1 MIFLIL
7 DKITIKNYRQYRD
20 VEIEF
25 AKDTSKNFTII
36 KGNNGTG
43 KTTLLN
49 ALSWCLHG
57 SEIHDYGDDSLME
70 ICNNKAVNSLEDG
83 ENIDVFVKMD
93 FIDDGKVLSFSRCKK
108 FNKNNGELKNLW
120 SDEVCVEIES
130 DDGWDVTPDQF
141 HYYVEKKIPKE
152 IEDYF
157 FFDGARLNAYF
168 QKNSTENIKGAVFG
182 LSQLNLIDAISKN
195 LPKVKKNYINK
206 QKKHSPEIGGINE
219 NIKKYEDLLNEFKSE
234 LEKSKKIR
242 IQSEKDILEYE
253 QKLIDIGAESIKEDV
268 KRDQQLR
275 VDLDKLEKNL
285 KDKQH
290 ERSMKILKNYPFIIS
305 YNTLK
310 NFLDKGNIAR
320 RNKQI
325 PPDINRSFINDLLE
339 NGKCI
344 CGVDLSEDDE
354 HRQNVLK
361 LLEETSLVTDK
372 SSEIGQELSKIS
384 NNVLIEIGRF
394 KKDISE
400 INKDIYNF
408 SNDKEEKLR
417 ERRAIEARL
426 KSSRENSEEDPEQ
439 RVEKLDN
446 LKRLCEEEVKKQSEN
461 IGKYESKIEHC
472 KNELNTLHKK
482 KAAAIKARKKYDDYE
497 KKIDFCQKAS
507 VAAEEIKNILTE
519 DMRIKIQNLTKEK
532 FIKIQWKQ
540 NEFNDLCIDENY
552 DLFIKNRSGGTERP
566 GDLSDGEKLCLGL
579 CFMSALHNISGFDL
593 PVIMDTPLGI
603 VDVDMR
609 QNLAKFLPQ
618 FVGGKQIILL
628 VTGSEYTDDFKN
640 VLFDHIG
647 KEYVIQWDSSE
658 IGKESKVML
667 NG

>member
-70 ICNNKAVNSLEDG
+70 ICNNKSANSIKNG
-83 ENIDVFVKMD
+83 ENIDVSVKMD
-93 FIDDGKVLSFSRCKK
+93 FIDDGELLSFYRCKK
-108 FNKNNGELKNLW
+108 FTKDGGMLKNLW
-120 SDEVCVEIES
+120 PDDVCVEIKS
-130 DDGWDVTPDQF
+130 DDGWNVNPDQF
-141 HYYVEKKIPKE
+141 HYYVDKKIPKE

-168 QKNSTENIKGAVFG
+168 QKNSTENIKDAVFG
-182 LSQLNLIDAISKN
+182 LSQLNLIEAISKN
-195 LPKVKKNYINK
+195 LPKVKNNYIKK
-206 QKKHSPEIGGINE
+206 QKNHDPEMGGINE
-219 NIKKYEDLLNEFKSE
+219 NIKKYEDLLNEFESKLEESE
-234 LEKSKKIR
+234 KII
-242 IQSEKDILEYE
+242 IQSEEDIRNYE
-253 QKLIDIGAESIKEDV
+253 QELINIGAKNIKEDV

-275 VDLDKLEKNL
+275 VELNKLEKKL
-285 KDKQH
+285 KDKKD
-290 ERSMKILKNYPFIIS
+290 ERSIKILKNYPFIIS

-310 NFLDKGNIAR
+310 NFLDKGAIAR
-320 RNKQI
+320 DNKEI
-325 PPDINRSFINDLLE
+325 PPDINRSFINDLLKR
-339 NGKCI
+339 GKCI

-361 LLEETSLVTDK
+361 LLEETSPVTDK
-372 SSEIGQELSKIS
+372 SSEIGRELSKIR
-384 NNVLIEIGRF
+384 NNVLIEVYKF
-394 KKDISE
+394 KNNISK
-400 INKDIYNF
+400 INKDIYDF
-408 SNDKEEKLR
+408 SNDKEKKLD

-426 KSSRENSEEDPEQ
+426 KAIEKNSKDDPEQ
-439 RVEKLDN
+439 KVKNLDN
-446 LKRLCEEEVKKQSEN
+446 LKRLCEEEVKKQNMN
-461 IGKYESKIEHC
+461 IGEYRTKIEYY
-472 KNELNTLHKK
+472 KNKLNSLHKQ
-482 KAAAIKARKKYDDYE
+482 KAAAKKAVKKYDDYE
-497 KKIDFCQKAS
+497 KKINFCQKVVV
-507 VAAEEIKNILTE
+507 VADEIKNILIE

-540 NEFNDLCIDENY
+540 NEFNDLYINENY

-628 VTGSEYTDDFKN
+628 VTGSEYTDDFKK

>member
-1 MIFLIL
+1 M
-7 DKITIKNYRQYRD
+7 
-20 VEIEF
+20 
-25 AKDTSKNFTII
+25 
-36 KGNNGTG
+36 
-43 KTTLLN
+43 
-49 ALSWCLHG
+49 
-57 SEIHDYGDDSLME
+57 
-70 ICNNKAVNSLEDG
+70 
-83 ENIDVFVKMD
+83 
-93 FIDDGKVLSFSRCKK
+93 
-108 FNKNNGELKNLW
+108 
-120 SDEVCVEIES
+120 
-130 DDGWDVTPDQF
+130 
-141 HYYVEKKIPKE
+141 
-152 IEDYF
+152 
-157 FFDGARLNAYF
+157 
-168 QKNSTENIKGAVFG
+168 
-182 LSQLNLIDAISKN
+182 
-195 LPKVKKNYINK
+195 
-206 QKKHSPEIGGINE
+206 
-219 NIKKYEDLLNEFKSE
+219 
-234 LEKSKKIR
+234 
-242 IQSEKDILEYE
+242 
-253 QKLIDIGAESIKEDV
+253 
-268 KRDQQLR
+268 
-275 VDLDKLEKNL
+275 
-285 KDKQH
+285 
-290 ERSMKILKNYPFIIS
+290 
-305 YNTLK
+305 
-310 NFLDKGNIAR
+310 
-320 RNKQI
+320 
-325 PPDINRSFINDLLE
+325 
-339 NGKCI
+339 
-344 CGVDLSEDDE
+344 
-354 HRQNVLK
+354 
-361 LLEETSLVTDK
+361 
-372 SSEIGQELSKIS
+372 
-384 NNVLIEIGRF
+384 
-394 KKDISE
+394 
-400 INKDIYNF
+400 
-408 SNDKEEKLR
+408 R

-540 NEFNDLCIDENY
+540 NEFNDL
-552 DLFIKNRSGGTERP
+552 FIKNRSGGTERP

>member
-57 SEIHDYGDDSLME
+57 REIHDYGDDSLME
-70 ICNNKAVNSLEDG
+70 MCNNKAANSLENG

-108 FNKNNGELKNLW
+108 FNKNNGTLKNLW
-120 SDEVCVEIES
+120 HDDVCVEIES
-130 DDGWDVTPDQF
+130 DDGWDVNPDQF

-168 QKNSTENIKGAVFG
+168 QKNSTENIKDAVFG

-195 LPKVKKNYINK
+195 LPNVKKNYINK
-206 QKKHSPEIGGINE
+206 QKKHNPEIGGINE
-219 NIKKYEDLLNEFKSE
+219 NIKKYEDLLNDAECN
-234 LEKSKKIR
+234 LEKSKKI
-242 IQSEKDILEYE
+242 ISQSEEDILKYE
-253 QKLIDIGAESIKEDV
+253 QQLIDIGAENIKKDV

-275 VDLDKLEKNL
+275 VELSRLEKKL
-285 KDKQH
+285 KDKND
-290 ERSMKILKNYPFIIS
+290 ERGMKILKIYPFIIS

-310 NFLDKGNIAR
+310 NFLDKGAIAR
-320 RNKQI
+320 DNKEI

-339 NGKCI
+339 KGKCI
-344 CGVDLSEDDE
+344 CGADLFEDGE
-354 HRQNVLK
+354 HKQNVLK
-361 LLEETSLVTDK
+361 LLEETSPITDK
-372 SSEIGQELSKIS
+372 SSEIGRELSKIR
-384 NNVLIEIGRF
+384 NNVLIEIYGF
-394 KKDISE
+394 KKDISK
-400 INKDIYNF
+400 INKDIHDF
-408 SNDKEEKLR
+408 SNDKEKKLD
-417 ERRAIEARL
+417 ERKAIGARL
-426 KSSRENSEEDPEQ
+426 KSSEKDPEQ
-439 RVEKLDN
+439 RVKNLDN
-446 LKRLCEEEVKKQSEN
+446 LKRLCEDEVKKQNKN
-461 IGKYESKIEHC
+461 IGMYETKISHY
-472 KNELNTLHKK
+472 KSELNSLHKK
-482 KAAAIKARKKYDDYE
+482 KTAAIKAREKYDDYE
-497 KKIDFCQKAS
+497 KKISFCQKAA
-507 VAAEEIKNILTE
+507 VAADEIKNILTE

-540 NEFNDLCIDENY
+540 NEFNDLFINENY
-552 DLFIKNRSGGTERP
+552 ELFIKNRSGGTERP

-628 VTGSEYTDDFKN
+628 VTGSEYTDDFKK

>member
-1 MIFLIL
+1 MAVVAMKQLLEAGVHFGHQTRRWDPRMAEYIFQARNGIHIIDLQ
-7 DKITIKNYRQYRD
+7 K
-20 VEIEF
+20 
-25 AKDTSKNFTII
+25 TSKKLDEAYAFL
-36 KGNNGTG
+36 KEQAEEG
-43 KTTLLN
+43 KTVLFVGTKKQAQDCMKEAAEKCGMYYVNQRWLGGMLTNFATIEKRIERLN
-49 ALSWCLHG
+49 QL
-57 SEIHDYGDDSLME
+57 EKME
-70 ICNNKAVNSLEDG
+70 EDG
-83 ENIDVFVKMD
+83 TF
-93 FIDDGKVLSFSRCKK
+93 
-108 FNKNNGELKNLW
+108 
-120 SDEVCVEIES
+120 EV
-130 DDGWDVTPDQF
+130 
-141 HYYVEKKIPKE
+141 
-152 IEDYF
+152 
-157 FFDGARLNAYF
+157 
-168 QKNSTENIKGAVFG
+168 
-182 LSQLNLIDAISKN
+182 
-195 LPKVKKNYINK
+195 LPKKEVILLKK
-206 QKKHSPEIGGINE
+206 EM
-219 NIKKYEDLLNEFKSE
+219 
-234 LEKSKKIR
+234 
-242 IQSEKDILEYE
+242 
-253 QKLIDIGAESIKEDV
+253 
-268 KRDQQLR
+268 
-275 VDLDKLEKNL
+275 DKLEKNL

-361 LLEETSLVTDK
+361 LLEETSPVTDK